1 MGKIVKLKPFM
12 VEKPWGT
19 HKLAS
24 LKEVL
29 TNKLI
34 GESWEVSTHPAGSS
48 FVEDYPLSEICELSY
63 LVKFIDTGQN
73 LSIQV
78 HPDDDYAKKIENSK
92 GKTECWMILNAK
104 KDAGIYLGF
113 KPHVTRK
120 EFFNALTHNLSI
132 ENFLNFIP
140 VKKGDFFYLPPGSIH
155 AIGGGVTLC
164 EIQQSSDITYRV
176 WDWNRQSET
185 GEKRKLHIDQAK
197 EVLNFN
203 QEFNQGLIHKQTK
216 KNIFHEANY
225 LEIAKHSDFN
235 VQLFSTS
242 KEKTFEIRLKA
253 KESIIVLEG
262 SLKMSFHLN
271 PYESAIVLEDGLF
284 EFTTS
289 GQCSFII
296 VSEGT

>member
-48 FVEDYPLSEICELSY
+48 LVEDYPLSEICELSY

-197 EVLNFN
+197 EVLN
-203 QEFNQGLIHKQTK
+203 
-216 KNIFHEANY
+216 
-225 LEIAKHSDFN
+225 